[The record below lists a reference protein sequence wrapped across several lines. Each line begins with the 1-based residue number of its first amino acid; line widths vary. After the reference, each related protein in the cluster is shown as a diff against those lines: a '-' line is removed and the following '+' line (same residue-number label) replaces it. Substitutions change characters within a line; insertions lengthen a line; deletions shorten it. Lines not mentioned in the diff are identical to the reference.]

1 MTLDQ
6 LESVFRDTP
15 NAEQH
20 MLEVSLGDIR
30 KWCEERNRLR
40 EHLEWFVQRVDAGEV
55 RSTKSYNRFK
65 SELIRRAGGA
75 DE

>member
-6 LESVFRDTP
+6 LEHIFRDTP
-15 NAEQH
+15 NPAQH
-20 MLEVSLGDIR
+20 TIEVSLSDIR
-30 KWCEERNRLR
+30 AWREERNRLR
-40 EHLEWFVQRVDAGEV
+40 GHLEWFVQRADAGI

-65 SELIRRAGGA
+65 RELAHQAGGA